1 MASTIQ
7 DDLLK
12 TFVTVSDSQTSH
24 LADAATS
31 LSDIVTQF
39 GEIQKGSASPAARTT
54 NPIEAAT
61 SDWGSIFQ
69 RISALPAAPTT
80 KPTAAATNDQ
90 GGISAGA
97 VASTVLTSGF
107 GIVPLITGLLGLFG
121 RGETQAGAPLVK
133 YAMPRAINFQ
143 AAETGRGTTDF
154 DYNQMGM
161 PRANFASDKSGTD
174 PSGRRPG
181 GTPGVTTGGDGS
193 VAGGQTPQITVNVHA
208 MDSRS
213 FLDHSNEI
221 ALAVR
226 DAMLNLNAIN
236 DVVNDL

>member
-7 DDLLK
+7 DELLK
-12 TFVTVSDSQTSH
+12 TFITVSDSQASH
-24 LADAATS
+24 LSDAAAS
-31 LSDIVTQF
+31 LTGIVTQF
-39 GEIQKGSASPAARTT
+39 GEIQKSSASPAARTT

-61 SDWGSIFQ
+61 SDWGSILQ
-69 RISALPAAPTT
+69 KIGALPAAQTT
-80 KPTAAATNDQ
+80 KPTAGATNDQ

-97 VASTVLTSGF
+97 VASTILTGGF

-121 RGETQAGAPLVK
+121 GGETQAQAPLVK
-133 YAMPRAINFQ
+133 YAMPQAVNFQ
-143 AAETGRGTTDF
+143 AAETGRGMADS
-154 DYNQMGM
+154 DYDQMGM
-161 PRANFASDKSGTD
+161 PRANFAPDTSA
-174 PSGRRPG
+174 RRPD
-181 GTPGVTTGGDGS
+181 GTPPATTGGDGS
-193 VAGGQTPQITVNVHA
+193 VASHQAPQITVNVHA